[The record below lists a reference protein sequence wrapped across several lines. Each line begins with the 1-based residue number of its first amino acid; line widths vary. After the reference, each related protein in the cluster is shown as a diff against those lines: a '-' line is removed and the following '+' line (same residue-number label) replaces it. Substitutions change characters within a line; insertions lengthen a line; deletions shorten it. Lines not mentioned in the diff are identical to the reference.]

1 MINNHNVVHQTHF
14 LSPIGPNL
22 KGYTIPRFVNI
33 DECAINEPNVT
44 LEL

>member
-1 MINNHNVVHQTHF
+1 MLFIKKKKSFIEPNV
-14 LSPIGPNL
+14 